1 MIRARVVTCSDAAA
15 RGEREDRSGPAV
27 RDLLERH
34 GCNVDAVV
42 VVADTIEF
50 IATAIVDGT
59 EAGNHL
65 VVTTGG
71 TGVAPRDV
79 TPEATMKVCD
89 RLVPGLGELMRAASL
104 QKTPMAALSRAQAA
118 TRGTALVV
126 NLPGSVSGAVEN
138 LSAIL
143 HLIPHAV
150 ELLAGKTEHA

>member
-27 RDLLERH
+27 RDLLESK
-34 GCNVDAVV
+34 GYEVDAVV

-59 EAGNHL
+59 EAGNQL
-65 VVTTGG
+65 VITTGG

-79 TPEATMKVCD
+79 TPEATMRVCD
-89 RLVPGLGELMRAASL
+89 RLVPGFGELMRATSL
-104 QKTPMAALSRAQAA
+104 QKTPMASLSRAQAA

-138 LSAIL
+138 LEAVL

-150 ELLAGKTEHA
+150 ELLAGKTEH